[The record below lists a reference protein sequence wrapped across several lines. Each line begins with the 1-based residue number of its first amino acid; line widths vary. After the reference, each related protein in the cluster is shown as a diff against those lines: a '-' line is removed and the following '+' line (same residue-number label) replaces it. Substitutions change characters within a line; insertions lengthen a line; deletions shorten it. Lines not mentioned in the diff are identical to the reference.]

1 MIDYNSELNLTSSE
15 IVSTHVEGYKTRE
28 NVGMNMILQ
37 MRKAG
42 MLDAL
47 SGKRHLFGG
56 DISGIGITYAQKSF
70 QLIENSNINVEA
82 LYFLNLSLM
91 YSEVGLGV
99 KLEDFKKNQL
109 NDLEIHRFKKYFSEF
124 ACLLLWAILMNNRNL
139 AIKLKNN
146 LEFCLSQ
153 KTILKSF
160 PLDFEYFSLWL
171 FYRWQSSKTENGLFI
186 QGFFKDLID
195 QWSAPAIKLESI
207 ICKICDYHCLETVDN
222 DRRKFPPKF
231 LNPPFTLLPLEI
243 HVINKLRLVE
253 DLEEINVNHPL
264 MNTNIAR
271 IRNFEIVEDELLE
284 QIEISLF

>member
-15 IVSTHVEGYKTRE
+15 IISTHVEDYKTRE
-28 NVGMNMILQ
+28 NAGMNMILQ
-37 MRKAG
+37 MRKTG

-47 SGKRHLFGG
+47 SGKRHLLG
-56 DISGIGITYAQKSF
+56 DDINSIGITYAQKSF

-109 NDLEIHRFKKYFSEF
+109 NGLKVHRFKKYFSEF
-124 ACLLLWAILMNNRNL
+124 ACLLLWAILMDNRNL

-153 KTILKSF
+153 KAILKSF

-171 FYRWQSSKTENGLFI
+171 FYRWQGSNTETGLFI
-186 QGFFKDLID
+186 KGFFKDLMD
-195 QWSAPAIKLESI
+195 QWYAPAIELENI
-207 ICKICDYHCLETVDN
+207 IRKICDYHCLETVDN
-222 DRRKFPPKF
+222 DSRKFPPKF
-231 LNPPFTLLPLEI
+231 LNPPLTLLPLEI

-253 DLEEINVNHPL
+253 GLEEINANHPL
-264 MNTNIAR
+264 MNTNIAK
-271 IRNFEIVEDELLE
+271 IRDFQIIEDDLLE